1 MLISLYCKSGDILVT
16 QSSDT
21 ADPVIGL
28 ALDPEENELKKQ
40 KVVKE
45 AGRQGEVS
53 AVCEQDAAAS
63 RRCGRESL
71 EGSEEGVLLTAE
83 NLLS

>member
-21 ADPVIGL
+21 ADPAIGL
-28 ALDPEENELKKQ
+28 ALDPEENELKEQ

-45 AGRQGEVS
+45 AGH
-53 AVCEQDAAAS
+53 
-63 RRCGRESL
+63 
-71 EGSEEGVLLTAE
+71 
-83 NLLS
+83 